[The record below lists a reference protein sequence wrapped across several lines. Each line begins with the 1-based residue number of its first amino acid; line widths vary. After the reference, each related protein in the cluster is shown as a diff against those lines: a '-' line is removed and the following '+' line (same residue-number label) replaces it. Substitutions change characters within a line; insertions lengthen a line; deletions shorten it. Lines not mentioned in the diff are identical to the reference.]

1 MPGVFVLLSSRFIS
15 AWFLYGRRED
25 RSWCCSRPHSRTPWE
40 YCRQRGA
47 ERGQILGPR
56 HLVPTALYRAL
67 SSVRHCVHVAEINLG
82 SGVALGGSFSILD
95 QRCAEIVVLLV
106 IIAGLNLGPPLTKEG
121 TPCLGQQ
128 NPPATNQSPR

>member
-1 MPGVFVLLSSRFIS
+1 MGNDARLSSGHIWRPGSWRTRFKIRV
-15 AWFLYGRRED
+15 RR
-25 RSWCCSRPHSRTPWE
+25 CSPA
-40 YCRQRGA
+40 CA

-128 NPPATNQSPR
+128 NPPATNQSPH